1 MALKVDEFKQKYS
14 EEIQELQRQLTEKDQ
29 ILENYRREHGK
40 LEIFFNK
47 ISDAIRPLSPLKKIY
62 QPKKKSGSFV
72 TAVMQIADG
81 HCGAVQPADEIEG
94 FNEFNPQICHD
105 RQLNYATKFL
115 DWVEMH
121 RNIYRIDECAVID
134 TGDNISGDIH
144 EELRVTNAFP
154 SPVQCVKAGEI
165 LTEQLALLAP
175 HFEKITVHFLVEDNH
190 ARLTKKPQ
198 AKEAGY
204 NSLNYVVG
212 KIAEIYLQRHDNIE
226 FNIYPMFE
234 KVISVSNLRYLI
246 SHGHGI
252 TGWMGIPWYSI
263 ERKVSRESMA
273 RLQIIMD
280 DISRAKQI
288 GFNKY
293 IFSHWHVHFDHP
305 LYSCCG
311 SVSGTDAYD
320 HKYGRHAGPS
330 QSSWMVS
337 AKHGEFNRI
346 NFNLNA

>member
-1 MALKVDEFKQKYS
+1 MAIKLEDFKQKYS
-14 EEIQELQRQLTEKDQ
+14 EEIQELQRQLSEKDQ
-29 ILENYRREHGK
+29 VLENYRREHGK

-47 ISDAIRPLSPLKKIY
+47 ITDAIRPLTPFDRIY
-62 QPKKKSGSFV
+62 EPKKKSGSIV
-72 TAVMQIADG
+72 TATMQISDG
-81 HCGAVQPADEIEG
+81 HCGAVQLSEEIEG

-105 RQLNYATKFL
+105 RQIGYAVKFL
-115 DWVEMH
+115 DWVGMH
-121 RNIYRIDECAVID
+121 RNIYRIDECVVIV
-134 TGDNISGDIH
+134 TGDLISGDIR
-144 EELRVTNAFP
+144 EELRVSNAFP
-154 SPVQCVKAGEI
+154 SPVQCVRASEI
-165 LTEQLALLAP
+165 LTEQLSLLAP
-175 HFEKITVHFLVEDNH
+175 HFKKITVHFLVEDNH

-204 NSLNYVVG
+204 NSLNYIVG
-212 KIAEIYLQRHDNIE
+212 KIAEIYLQKHENIE

-234 KVISVSNLRYLI
+234 KVVSVSNLRYLI

-252 TGWMGIPWYSI
+252 TGWMGVPWYSI

-280 DISRAKQI
+280 DLSRAKQI
-288 GFNKY
+288 GFHKY
-293 IFSHWHVHFDHP
+293 LFGHWHTPFDHP

-330 QSSWMVS
+330 QSSWMVHPV
-337 AKHGEFNRI
+337 HGEFNRV
-346 NFNLNA
+346 NFNLNT